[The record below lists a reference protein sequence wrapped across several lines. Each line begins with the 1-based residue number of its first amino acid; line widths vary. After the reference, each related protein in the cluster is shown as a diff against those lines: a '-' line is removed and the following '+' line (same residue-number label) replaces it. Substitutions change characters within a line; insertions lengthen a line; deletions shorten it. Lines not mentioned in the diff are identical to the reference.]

1 MRHAAERIFIS
12 FAFSCCVV
20 MGCQRET
27 PSEKVERPTDKAAA
41 AIEGTVHTPIEKA
54 KAVEG
59 TLQGAADRTEN
70 HIQKAGE

>member
-1 MRHAAERIFIS
+1 MRHAAERIFIG

-27 PSEKVERPTDKAAA
+27 SSENVERPTDKAAA
-41 AIEGTVHTPIEKA
+41 AIEGTIHTPIEKA

-59 TLQGAADRTEN
+59 TLQEAADRTEN
-70 HIQKAGE
+70 QIQKAGE